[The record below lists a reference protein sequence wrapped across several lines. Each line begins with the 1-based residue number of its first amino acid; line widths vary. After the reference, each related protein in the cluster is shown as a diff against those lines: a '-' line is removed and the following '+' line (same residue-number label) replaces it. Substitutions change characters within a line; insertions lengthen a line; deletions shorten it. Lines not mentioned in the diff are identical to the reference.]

1 MEKLFDLFKI
11 ALTAHIN
18 TKTTDPLFHEK
29 SQAFYEL
36 LFDCFHQI
44 AEKEQDVGEN
54 ATDSTKPIEE
64 IYSALEKAKEIIEEM
79 LNHEP
84 TIGMDNLLRGLYDK
98 LEFACGN
105 ARGFL
110 KEEDE
115 EKTEYKKPK
124 ESPKKPLLL
133 KL

>member
-1 MEKLFDLFKI
+1 MEKLFDLFKKTLI
-11 ALTAHIN
+11 AHIN
-18 TKTTDPLFHEK
+18 TKTTNPLFHEK
-29 SQAFYEL
+29 SQEFYEL

-44 AEKEQDVGEN
+44 SEKEQDVSDE
-54 ATDSTKPIEE
+54 ATEHTKPIEE
-64 IYSALEKAKEIIEEM
+64 TYSALEKAKEIIEEM
-79 LNHEP
+79 INDEP

-115 EKTEYKKPK
+115 DESEYKKPK
-124 ESPKKPLLL
+124 ESPKKSISL